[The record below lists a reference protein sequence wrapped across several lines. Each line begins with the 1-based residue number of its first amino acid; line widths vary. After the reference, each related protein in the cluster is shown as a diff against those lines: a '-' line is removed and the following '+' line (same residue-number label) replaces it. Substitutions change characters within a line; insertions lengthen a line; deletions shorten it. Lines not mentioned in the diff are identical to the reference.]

1 MLRPA
6 VRFGA
11 LLLAA
16 AVVPSAVAGKLAPKT
31 AAPNPAASNP
41 AEPNPPNGK
50 LNDQG
55 DINSEPLAGL
65 IINRTKTVLGWDFY
79 SNFASLW
86 SSLHPDSRDNLTIIE
101 RPTAQFGSEI
111 SIVFANDTV
120 VYHIFLSPARSRVQE
135 QSSLAVQVVSDN
147 ITRIEVQRKMFKDF
161 DLGPEEL

>member
-1 MLRPA
+1 M
-6 VRFGA
+6 
-11 LLLAA
+11 LAA
-16 AVVPSAVAGKLAPKT
+16 AVVPSAVAVKLAPKT
-31 AAPNPAASNP
+31 TAPNTAASNP

-65 IINRTKTVLGWDFY
+65 VINRTKTVLGWDFY

-86 SSLHPDSRDNLTIIE
+86 SSLHPESRDNLTIIE

-111 SIVFANDTV
+111 SITFANDTV
-120 VYHIFLSPARSRVQE
+120 VYHVFLPPTRSRVQE
-135 QSSLAVQVVSDN
+135 QSSQAVQVVSDN
-147 ITRIEVQRKMFKDF
+147 IIRIEVQRKIFKDF